1 MSFNENFHKYNFVY
15 MFFKNVTSLSYLFL
29 TEKILQKN
37 YMELFNMRNLLLKIL
52 LKIFRKVLFSILGNY
67 ELSDFQII
75 LIVVIVEVI
84 IYAVK
89 RNMKK

>member
-1 MSFNENFHKYNFVY
+1 

-89 RNMKK
+89 RNMKQ

>member
-1 MSFNENFHKYNFVY
+1 

-52 LKIFRKVLFSILGNY
+52 LKIFRKILFSMLENY

-84 IYAVK
+84 IYVVK

>member
-1 MSFNENFHKYNFVY
+1 
-15 MFFKNVTSLSYLFL
+15 
-29 TEKILQKN
+29 
-37 YMELFNMRNLLLKIL
+37 MRNLLLKIL

-89 RNMKK
+89 RNIKK

>member
-1 MSFNENFHKYNFVY
+1 